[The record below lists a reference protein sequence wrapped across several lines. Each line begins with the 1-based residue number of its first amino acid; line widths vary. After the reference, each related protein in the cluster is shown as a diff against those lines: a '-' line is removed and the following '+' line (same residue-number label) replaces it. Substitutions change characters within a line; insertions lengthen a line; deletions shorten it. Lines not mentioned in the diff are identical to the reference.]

1 MGGGPEHG
9 TLSVGEDGS
18 FSYTPT
24 LNYHGTD
31 RFTYWANDGTAN
43 SNVATVTIT
52 VTPVNDAPTVAAGAQ
67 CRSDTRGLFTL
78 TLADVDS
85 QVGSVKLSAS
95 SSNPSLVPTKNV
107 VVGGTGAN
115 RIVTITTV
123 SGKTGTATVTLTVSD
138 GQASSTTTVT
148 VKAGGNGVDTLN
160 GTAGADLLL
169 GQNGNDTLNGA
180 TGNDVLCGANGDD
193 TFTGGAGA
201 DHVNGGNSGSDR
213 VTDFNSAEGDTKT
226 NIP

>member
-52 VTPVNDAPTVAAGAQ
+52 VTPVNDAPTVTLAAGAQ
-67 CRSDTRGLFTL
+67 CRSDPRGLFTL

-85 QVGSVKLSAS
+85 PVGSVKLSAS

-160 GTAGADLLL
+160 GAA
-169 GQNGNDTLNGA
+169 
-180 TGNDVLCGANGDD
+180 GNDVLCGANGDD

>member
-9 TLSVGEDGS
+9 TLSIGEDGS

-31 RFTYWANDGTAN
+31 RFTYWANDGQAA

-78 TLADVDS
+78 PLAYVDS
-85 QVGSVKLSAS
+85 PVGSVKLSAS

-115 RIVTITTV
+115 RIVTITMV

-148 VKAGGNGVDTLN
+148 VKAGSNGVDTLN
-160 GTAGADLLL
+160 GAA
-169 GQNGNDTLNGA
+169 
-180 TGNDVLCGANGDD
+180 GNDVLCGANGDD